1 MKRAILFCKTCYIYT
16 LKENCPN
23 CNNKTLSPKPAK
35 FSIEDKYLR
44 YRLKAKENE
53 IRS

>member
-1 MKRAILFCKTCYIYT
+1 MKKQILFCNNCWGYT
-16 LKENCPN
+16 LKENCQN

-53 IRS
+53 I